1 MTKEELAKMIDGSE
15 YPFTL
20 WPEHEAA
27 KHGLVVVYGASDD
40 LMEFEGAIRDEFDC
54 FEGGT
59 ALVDAE
65 GVLPPW
71 ENVQEE
77 GEEQARDYFRRKP
90 TCRQIEAVW
99 GKEDYSW
106 TYKTDIPHVTFD
118 IMEDGEKYCRGIVF
132 HVSDML
138 IATAPGEPQ

>member
-1 MTKEELAKMIDGSE
+1 MTKEELAKMIDGAE

-27 KHGLVVVYGASDD
+27 KHGLIVVYGASDD
-40 LMEFEGAIRDEFDC
+40 LMEFEGVFRDEFDC

-118 IMEDGEKYCRGIVF
+118 IMEEGEKYCRGIVF
-132 HVSDML
+132 KVSDML
-138 IATAPGEPQ
+138 IAAEPKELQ

>member
-27 KHGLVVVYGASDD
+27 KHGLIVVYGASDD

-59 ALVDAE
+59 ALVDA
-65 GVLPPW
+65 
-71 ENVQEE
+71 
-77 GEEQARDYFRRKP
+77 
-90 TCRQIEAVW
+90 
-99 GKEDYSW
+99 
-106 TYKTDIPHVTFD
+106 
-118 IMEDGEKYCRGIVF
+118 
-132 HVSDML
+132 
-138 IATAPGEPQ
+138 